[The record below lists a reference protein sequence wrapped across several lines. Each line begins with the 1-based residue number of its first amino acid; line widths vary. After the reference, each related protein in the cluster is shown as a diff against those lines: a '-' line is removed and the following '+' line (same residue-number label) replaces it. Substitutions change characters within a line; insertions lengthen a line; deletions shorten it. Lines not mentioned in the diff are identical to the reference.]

1 MSVQLLGQ
9 PRCEVVQTGKHFF
22 VVHPLRPDDADGAHR
37 LAVHRHRPQHEARVG
52 QRGIRVVAA
61 DEDVRLLGVGVGQQ
75 RGEFFP
81 FADQLQNA
89 LRLRD
94 VVNSG

>member
-9 PRCEVVQTGKHFF
+9 PRSDEVQPGKHYF

-61 DEDVRLLGVGVGQQ
+61 DEDVRLLALGVAQQ
-75 RGEFFP
+75 RGEL
-81 FADQLQNA
+81 DT
-89 LRLRD
+89 
-94 VVNSG
+94 